1 MTMQMVGAVHR
12 RVAVETVSAEQEST
26 GSYVAIDDSQI
37 DMRPWKSLA
46 YTIKI
51 SDQNTNWKVFGAN
64 KADYSDE
71 VEVKSEE
78 TVNAGEASSYAV
90 SQAPYAYYRIKIV
103 ESVSGGKAEINGIA
117 KG

>member
-12 RVAVETVSAEQEST
+12 RVAVEVVSAEQDT
-26 GSYVAIDDSQI
+26 TDSYVAVEDSEIDA
-37 DMRPWKSLA
+37 RPWKSLA
-46 YTIKI
+46 YTIKV
-51 SDQNTNWKVFGAN
+51 SDQNSNWKVLGAN

-78 TVNAGEASSYAV
+78 TVNAGGASSYAV
-90 SQAPYAYYRIKIV
+90 SQAPYAYYRVKIQ